1 MADADE
7 AAVFGRHVVPD
18 VPYSTLPS
26 PVRPAVGTPSTR
38 SERFA
43 KAINVTR
50 ESRLEKELYREGNL
64 NEEQKQIFL
73 YMRANPSAMVLIQA
87 GPGTGKT
94 FTQLTLAHAWTKDVK
109 VIIFKHDLLYTFRN
123 CAKQHTVTS
132 FCMAVW
138 ELSYPSWCGLE
149 RQLSGRMSGNQFISC
164 VVGLLRRSRLPTM
177 AAGTIVLLDEYTVIP
192 KPILFALL
200 MLLKRN
206 RIGTVISGD
215 KNQLQNIHNS
225 MHMGRCSSYDIAA
238 AFADRTFALTKNERC
253 SDVEYNR
260 LVDYVS
266 RYSSDKKLDKFG
278 YALAAALFHRKFMTE
293 SAITDTHLAAH
304 HRTLTGI
311 VHMMTVNESIPFSFH
326 FINAAAVVDQSRVQ
340 GARQGN
346 GLILPSVTLKYIQT
360 GAPDKYLPYTPLVVG
375 CRYFLKQHSE
385 HSQCTLESVDEARGT
400 VTVRSD
406 DGKRKTVGK
415 ENCNDVMFDRHRRF
429 MLSGGDDTVEGVGQ
443 LYNYPIYMANVMSI
457 HMCQGRTI
465 RNAIDIVLNESTY
478 QGLYVSM
485 SRVTSPQHITRV
497 IVPDMPAHL
506 LSTVVNFPQLC
517 ARPDGAIT
525 VDELDACMSRNY
537 MHYPLRDAELTSTT
551 VYSLGQFFASRDV
564 GERRRIREDLCR
576 VADKIR
582 PEVLNGGPKEI
593 SPSAADGAIMTLV
606 LRYKYTM
613 MAIALLDNR
622 DAVVW
627 LHEFM
632 RRDPLVTLL
641 GVDPQSSGRSTAD
654 DDGTRFGS
662 LFNICDVAEH
672 AYEPNEDTLRYIVRH
687 AKWTAKDESGRQ
699 YWIEENETTRCVLE
713 TSEFRRTVHGEL
725 SAGRPI
731 TVVWLMDRLRS
742 MLQDLRRP
750 ESGPDTS
757 EVVRS
762 ERASTAAAASTT
774 SLGQLLEQST
784 MNRDNA
790 EPYRPATLKLQP
802 FKRQRRS

>member
-7 AAVFGRHVVPD
+7 AAVFGRHAVAD
-18 VPYSTLPS
+18 VAYATLPL
-26 PVRPAVGTPSTR
+26 PVRTAGMTPTPR

-43 KAINVTR
+43 NAVNVTR
-50 ESRLEKELYREGNL
+50 ESRLEKELYRVGNL
-64 NEEQKQIFL
+64 NEEQKQIYL
-73 YMRANPSAMVLIQA
+73 YMCANTSAMVLIQA

-94 FTQLTLAHAWTKDVK
+94 FTQLTLAHAWTKDVR
-109 VIIFKHDLLYTFRN
+109 VIIFKHDLLHTFRH
-123 CAKQHTVTS
+123 CASRHTVTS
-132 FCMAVW
+132 FCMSVW
-138 ELSYPSWCGLE
+138 GLRYPAWCGLE

-164 VVGLLRRSRLPTM
+164 VVGLLRRSRLPAM

-200 MLLKRN
+200 MLLKRH

-225 MHMGRCSSYDIAA
+225 MHMGQCSSYDIAA
-238 AFADRTFALTKNERC
+238 AFADRTFALSKNERC
-253 SDVEYNR
+253 SDVEYNC

-326 FINAAAVVDQSRVQ
+326 FINAAAVVDKSRVQ
-340 GARQGN
+340 GVHQSN
-346 GLILPSVTLKYIQT
+346 GLLLPSVTLKYIQT

-375 CRYFLKQHSE
+375 CRYFIKEHSE
-385 HSQCTLESVDEARGT
+385 HSQCTLESVDEARET
-400 VTVRSD
+400 VTVRRD
-406 DGKRKTVGK
+406 NGKRTTVGK

-429 MLSGGDDTVEGVGQ
+429 MLSGGDDTVEGGGQ

-465 RNAIDIVLNESTY
+465 RNAIDIVLNDSTY

-517 ARPDGAIT
+517 ARTDGALT
-525 VDELDACMSRNY
+525 VDELDSCMSRNY

-551 VYSLGQFFASRDV
+551 VYSLGRFFAARDV

-582 PEVLNGGPKEI
+582 PEVLNGSPKDT
-593 SPSAADGAIMTLV
+593 SPCVADGAIMTLV

-632 RRDPLVTLL
+632 RLDPLVTLL
-641 GVDPQSSGRSTAD
+641 GVDPQISGRSTVNA
-654 DDGTRFGS
+654 DGTRFES
-662 LFNICDVAEH
+662 LLNICDVAEH
-672 AYEPNEDTLRYIVRH
+672 AYEPDEDTLRYIVRH
-687 AKWTAKDESGRQ
+687 AKWTAKDESRVQ
-699 YWIEENETTRCVLE
+699 FWIEENETTRCVLE
-713 TSEFRRTVHGEL
+713 TTAFRRTVHGEL
-725 SAGRPI
+725 SAGRPV
-731 TVVWLMDRLRS
+731 TVVWLMDRLQS
-742 MLQDLRRP
+742 MMRDLCRLS

-757 EVVRS
+757 EVVRTK
-762 ERASTAAAASTT
+762 RASTATGTT
-774 SLGQLLEQST
+774 SLGQLLERST
-784 MNRDNA
+784 MNREIA
-790 EPYRPATLKLQP
+790 ETHRAAPMKLQP